1 MLDQLII
8 TSLLEPLF
16 LEVAVD
22 VVAVATLAPPCSS
35 LGWILVDDLDTA
47 YVLNMLTVALES
59 PFLVGIKKARS
70 ASTHYVMWSAEDLPR
85 VRNYIC

>member
-22 VVAVATLAPPCSS
+22 VVAVTTLAPLQYS
-35 LGWILVDDLDTA
+35 WMDT
-47 YVLNMLTVALES
+47 
-59 PFLVGIKKARS
+59 R
-70 ASTHYVMWSAEDLPR
+70 
-85 VRNYIC
+85 